1 MKANPGGRIAPS
13 DVVGRDKL
21 IAQLWDI
28 LERQS
33 VVLTS
38 ERRIGKT
45 QMVKK
50 MKAEASEDVLAIFRD
65 LESVRTPLEFVELVF
80 RDVEEF
86 LSRKA
91 RTASRTRQ
99 LLQQLAGT
107 KVGGVVKFPK
117 SVAPHWKTLLERTI
131 EDLVEHQERPIV
143 FFWDEVPYMLFNI
156 KRGDGGEEGAMEVLD
171 LLRQLRQTH
180 DRLRMVFTGSIGLH
194 NVVTS
199 LKAAGYAGDPTNDM
213 RTINVPPL
221 APLDAEALALHLL
234 EGEKIET
241 ENPEEIAQAI
251 ATAVDNIPYY
261 IHHVVE
267 ELKFHIGD
275 VNASVAGEMV
285 DRRLRDP
292 LDKWHLQHYRERID
306 TYYTPGQRR
315 LALALL
321 DILAADGPLTFD
333 KLFNLIKSRM
343 EIADEEVEKV
353 RRMLTLLQRDHYIE
367 LETDKTYRFRFPLI
381 RRWWHLNRG

>member
-1 MKANPGGRIAPS
+1 MKANPGGQLAPS
-13 DVVGRDKL
+13 EVVGRDQL

-99 LLQQLAGT
+99 LLQQLAET
-107 KVGGVVKFPK
+107 EVGGVVKFPK

-156 KRGDGGEEGAMEVLD
+156 KRGDGGEEAAMEVL
-171 LLRQLRQTH
+171 LRNSSNWS
-180 DRLRMVFTGSIGLH
+180 F
-194 NVVTS
+194 
-199 LKAAGYAGDPTNDM
+199 
-213 RTINVPPL
+213 
-221 APLDAEALALHLL
+221 
-234 EGEKIET
+234 
-241 ENPEEIAQAI
+241 
-251 ATAVDNIPYY
+251 
-261 IHHVVE
+261 
-267 ELKFHIGD
+267 
-275 VNASVAGEMV
+275 EM
-285 DRRLRDP
+285 
-292 LDKWHLQHYRERID
+292 
-306 TYYTPGQRR
+306 
-315 LALALL
+315 
-321 DILAADGPLTFD
+321 
-333 KLFNLIKSRM
+333 
-343 EIADEEVEKV
+343 
-353 RRMLTLLQRDHYIE
+353 
-367 LETDKTYRFRFPLI
+367 
-381 RRWWHLNRG
+381 